1 MSFSADIRQFVK
13 KCGDNADL
21 VTRRLVLDVGR
32 SLVERTPVG
41 NPDLWA
47 KPAPPGYVG
56 GMARGSWAH
65 SIGTLDTK
73 PIETVDATGA
83 ASINRIAAS
92 VPQKAAGLVHYIQ
105 NSLPYMQA
113 LEDGHSTQAPYGIVS
128 RTEIEFQ
135 DKVQEALG
143 GIK

>member
-1 MSFSADIRQFVK
+1 MSFSADIKKFVQ
-13 KCGDNADL
+13 KCGDNANL
-21 VTRRLVLDVGR
+21 VTRKVVLDIAR

-65 SIGTLDTK
+65 SIGTLDTT
-73 PIETVDATGA
+73 PIETVDATGE

-92 VPQKAAGLVHYIQ
+92 IPQKAAGLVHYIQ
-105 NSLPYMQA
+105 NSLPYMQE
-113 LEDGHSTQAPYGIVS
+113 LERGHSSQAPYGIVS

-135 DKVQEALG
+135 DKVQKAMGDL
-143 GIK
+143 K